1 MPIDTV
7 SVNFESGDITITG
20 SFPLLGERER
30 LIRGRAQELYYDF
43 APALRSKNLKFV
55 MMDQVGKR
63 LVVDNGDLKEIPY
76 SEIADKAFL
85 YSARSKLQKMIAT
98 AKKKDRRF

>member
-1 MPIDTV
+1 MAIETV
-7 SVNFESGDITITG
+7 SINFESGDVSITG
-20 SFPLLGERER
+20 SFPILGERER
-30 LIRGRAQELYYDF
+30 LIRGRAKEFYYDF
-43 APALRSKNLKFV
+43 APALKSRNLKFV

-76 SEIADKAFL
+76 SEISDKAFL
-85 YSARSKLQKMIAT
+85 YSARDKLQKMIAT